1 MKVSFLRLI
10 LTKKS
15 VREHRI
21 VLMLDMKLFSELWRI
36 FCCPR
41 KCVNSFFFRS
51 IAPQSQTTNLGTF
64 FVSHIY
70 RIFLTFDRKVLET
83 FERVQNN
90 RN

>member
-1 MKVSFLRLI
+1 MWGVRDNSTLAVSLGIPSLLI
-10 LTKKS
+10 L
-15 VREHRI
+15 
-21 VLMLDMKLFSELWRI
+21 
-36 FCCPR
+36 
-41 KCVNSFFFRS
+41 VNWTCSGS
-51 IAPQSQTTNLGTF
+51 CLGTF